1 MLFGHKINYF
11 NELEINGQPTRDED
25 DEEYTSTPQDDDI
38 DDESPVEDEDAIEDE
53 DIDNDLED
61 FTEDEF
67 VDDTETSEETPDD
80 NTTTVDEEPVDDTED
95 DDADETSEEPVDDT
109 SDEDTEPAEN
119 EDSDLEDFTEDE
131 FVDDTDDEGT
141 DSAESEEDE
150 TPADPVDDAE
160 GGDGTTDYTQMTDD
174 DASEDDEEP
183 ADGDDTVNDNEGED
197 DNKSTNVGNKLS
209 DMEKN
214 LFADLTPQQLA
225 IKNNELLQ
233 NYITLYDTIGEIFD
247 NINKIPKTY
256 TNTRPLTFIADQL
269 VELKDMVNYII
280 TTTYITRTYVE
291 NMTYYKQSLVIL
303 TQLNTMLQEL
313 NKKDAKK

>member
-1 MLFGHKINYF
+1 MIFGDPNKFRYF

-25 DEEYTSTPQDDDI
+25 DEEYIGTPQDDNT
-38 DDESPVEDEDAIEDE
+38 EDEFTDE
-53 DIDNDLED
+53 TPTEETPEDNDLED

-67 VDDTETSEETPDD
+67 VDDTED
-80 NTTTVDEEPVDDTED
+80 NEAADE
-95 DDADETSEEPVDDT
+95 ETSEEGT
-109 SDEDTEPAEN
+109 EDEVVEEEPAKDEEVDETPTEETP
-119 EDSDLEDFTEDE
+119 EDNDLEDFTEDE
-131 FVDDTDDEGT
+131 FVDDTGEET
-141 DSAESEEDE
+141 SEEDV
-150 TPADPVDDAE
+150 A
-160 GGDGTTDYTQMTDD
+160 GDNEDGDETTDYTQMTDD
-174 DASEDDEEP
+174 SGSDDENIKDDSAEENKGEGDN
-183 ADGDDTVNDNEGED
+183 ADGDNPSNI
-197 DNKSTNVGNKLS
+197 GNKLS

-303 TQLNTMLQEL
+303 TQLNTMLKEL
-313 NKKDAKK
+313 VEKGSKK